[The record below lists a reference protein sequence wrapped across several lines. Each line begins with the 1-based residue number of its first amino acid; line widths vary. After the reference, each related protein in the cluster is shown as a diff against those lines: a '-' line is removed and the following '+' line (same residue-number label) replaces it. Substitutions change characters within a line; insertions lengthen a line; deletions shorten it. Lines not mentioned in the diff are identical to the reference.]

1 MSLFSFRD
9 FLDYA
14 EQLYNDA
21 MSKGEERNAT
31 PYIIGSIL
39 NSWMSIESFIN
50 NMMQDFASLPEEMFT
65 IHEKGFLEEKQV
77 RFANKGTKAGA
88 FCIENKEE
96 FRRLEDKIL
105 FLIAKFGKGKT
116 INKGTHIWQRFEK
129 IKNKRNTL
137 SHPKKNRDIE
147 LILEDA
153 KEAIE
158 VAKSVITLVS
168 REVWK
173 KPIKW

>member
-1 MSLFSFRD
+1 MFAFRD

-14 EQLYNDA
+14 ERLYEDA
-21 MSKGEERNAT
+21 KGKDKVTSAY

-50 NMMQDFASLPEEMFT
+50 NMMQDFTVLPENMFT
-65 IHEKGFLEEKQV
+65 IHERGFLEEKQV
-77 RFANKGTKAGA
+77 RFADKGTKAGT
-88 FCIENKEE
+88 FYLGNKEE

-105 FLIAKFGKGKT
+105 FLIAKFGRSK
-116 INKGTHIWQRFEK
+116 ILNKGTHIWQRFEK
-129 IKNKRNTL
+129 MKNNRNAL
-137 SHPKKNRDIE
+137 SHPKRNREID
-147 LILEDA
+147 LNLKDA

-158 VAKSVITLVS
+158 VAKSLISLVS

-173 KPIKW
+173 KPVKW